1 MPKKTK
7 KLLMLTPHK
16 MSWGMVIYQE
26 WMPMFNPNFLHGL
39 KIHVWCLLK
48 TLSLECR
55 PFNKTSVTHV
65 KNILGENLNNHKKKD
80 LKFCITMDPK

>member
-1 MPKKTK
+1 MLKKVK
-7 KLLMLTPHK
+7 KLLMLTPCK

-55 PFNKTSVTHV
+55 SLDKTIVTHV
-65 KNILGENLNNHKKKD
+65 KIISSENLNNH
-80 LKFCITMDPK
+80 